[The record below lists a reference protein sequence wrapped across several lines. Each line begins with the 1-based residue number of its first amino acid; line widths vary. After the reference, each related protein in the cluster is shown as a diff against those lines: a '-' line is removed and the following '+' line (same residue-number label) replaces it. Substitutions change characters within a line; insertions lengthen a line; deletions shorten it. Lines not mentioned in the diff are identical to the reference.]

1 MGGLMAK
8 LSGSTWVPLGAA
20 IAAVIV
26 VMGAA
31 FKAGG
36 WVKGQEVAIQNN
48 DEAIV
53 ETNKMVRLIQ
63 KDVTDMKTD
72 ITTIKAAVLMR
83 PKSPPET
90 ALLVEPLVK
99 PKKN

>member
-1 MGGLMAK
+1 MAK
-8 LSGSTWVPLGAA
+8 LSGSTWVPLGAV
-20 IAAVIV
+20 IGAVIV
-26 VMGAA
+26 IVGMA

-53 ETNKMVRLIQ
+53 ETNNTVKLIQ

-83 PKSPPET
+83 PRRPPET
-90 ALLVEPLVK
+90 ALIVEPLVK